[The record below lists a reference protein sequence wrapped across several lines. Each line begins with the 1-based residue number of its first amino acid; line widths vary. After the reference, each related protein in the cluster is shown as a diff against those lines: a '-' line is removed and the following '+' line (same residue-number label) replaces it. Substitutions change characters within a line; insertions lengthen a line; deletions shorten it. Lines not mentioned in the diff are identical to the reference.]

1 MTPYSAPDWLAPYQ
15 SGDRVGIAQA
25 RLAYAEYHCMDGEAD
40 FEPDIEERMS
50 YMPPP
55 MVAYASRTGTRTT
68 LKAMREAGWRLL
80 ISAAGVVRTEG
91 FDRWSLDNGAW
102 TAFQQG
108 RPFDEI
114 AFGRAFDLVGEKADW
129 VVIPDIV
136 AGGMRS
142 LEFSLKWLE
151 RLKGCPST
159 LLLAVQDGMTPDDV
173 RDRLNPSVGI
183 FLGGSTD
190 WKLKTMEAWGVLAR
204 RRNCYFHVGRV
215 NSARRI
221 AMCSAAGASSFD
233 GTSVTQ
239 FPCTLSRLDSALG
252 YASDQSDLFD
262 LAAEDVQETPFD
274 CRWPMPY
281 EARPSSVSL
290 AA

>member
-1 MTPYSAPDWLAPYQ
+1 MTPYNAPEWLSPYQ
-15 SGDRVGIAQA
+15 SGERIGASQA
-25 RLAYAEYHCMDGEAD
+25 RQAYASYYCMDGSAD
-40 FEPDIEERMS
+40 MEPDIEERMS

-68 LKAMREAGWRLL
+68 LKAMRDAGWRLL
-80 ISAAGVVRTEG
+80 VSAAGVIRTEG
-91 FDRWSLDNGAW
+91 FEHYALDNGAW

-108 RPFDEI
+108 LPFDEA

-136 AGGMRS
+136 TGGMKS
-142 LEFSLKWLE
+142 LEFSLQWLE
-151 RLKGCPST
+151 RLKGSPST
-159 LLLAVQDGMTPDDV
+159 LLLAVQDGMAPDDL
-173 RDRLNPSVGI
+173 REYLNPGVGI
-183 FLGGSTD
+183 FLGGSTE

-215 NSARRI
+215 NSAKRI
-221 AMCSAAGASSFD
+221 AMCGAAGASSFD

-239 FPCTLSRLDSALG
+239 YPCTLSRLDSALG
-252 YASDQSDLFD
+252 YAGDQSDLFA
-262 LAAEDVQETPFD
+262 LAADDIQETPFD
-274 CRWPMPY
+274 CRWPLPDQT
-281 EARPSSVSL
+281 RLQGVGL